1 MNKKPWIWVC
11 LLMLLPFSA
20 QAGVFKTAGSIVK
33 TVFSQVRVESPALR
47 QFGFSFEG
55 HDMVVVNGTPFFAEI
70 TVYETTVAVLGPGDV
85 AYDDRHF
92 EPLTPQVPIVARFY
106 RVYDG
111 ETLSSYMGVATNM
124 FTISSGVENAQSWII
139 RASEIRALDGIYLDA
154 TTYPAPNTEIKSAKK
169 AFPRKAWNATSVVQ
183 LVNNTRFD
191 ARVLVDGRDKLTLHP
206 GDLGIL
212 TAKNLAVRG
221 LNATIQLVFT
231 DRGRLEGTWETQ
243 YFIPS
248 EGVIALQ
255 FIVSSY
261 DIRRY

>member
-1 MNKKPWIWVC
+1 MNKKLWISVG
-11 LLMLLPFSA
+11 LLTLLPFSV

-33 TVFSQVRVESPALR
+33 TVFNRVQVESPALR
-47 QFGFSFEG
+47 QLGFSFEG

-70 TVYETTVAVLGPGDV
+70 TVYGTTVALLGPGDV

-106 RVYDG
+106 RSYDG
-111 ETLSSYMGVATNM
+111 DGYLGVATNM
-124 FTISSGVENAQSWII
+124 FTISSGIENAQSWTI
-139 RASEIRALDGIYLDA
+139 RASEIRTPDGTYLDP
-154 TTYPAPNTEIKSAKK
+154 TTYPAPDTEIKSAKK

-206 GDLGIL
+206 GGLGIL
-212 TAKNLAVRG
+212 TAENLTVRG

-231 DRGRLEGTWETQ
+231 DRGRLEGAWETQ

-261 DIRRY
+261 DIRR